1 MAWVFA
7 VIMAIRKNRYAIILV
22 LNFLLFLPILF
33 FVGKNDMRL
42 GQGLFI
48 LLLSYLALSWMAIS
62 VVGAILKPLT
72 DSVTVRAVISS
83 VVICGLVASQVFYE
97 RKKDLGYLKFL
108 EQSIPYNWLK
118 GKEALA
124 QQVHGPFE
132 DEKLEKAVRELM
144 GLADENDAILVDWY
158 THARAAYFKMGGAYD
173 VKDLPLC
180 RIPKRRALF
189 AAKPWHEGE
198 NPLWIDSLFDPQDP
212 LYTVFLLFESD
223 LLEEIREK
231 GTKYILITPRLW
243 LLHEYFSRSSVFQDV
258 VTIGSEDNPWAM
270 YRIYRVTNAARAERP
285 FGPVFTN
292 GFIVGIR
299 SLKAQDEE
307 LYENFVNTYIYG
319 IMDINRSVYD
329 KIETYFSRNG
339 FRRGLNNFVYKD
351 ADGDGFGDPEIFI
364 RIWESEGGY
373 VPDNTDCN
381 DSDKNEFPNQVW
393 YFDPDQ
399 DHHAN
404 VDRALVSCTRPGPEY
419 KTLSELE
426 ALTYED
432 GNNGKTTGWSV
443 YDSSPDTPLT
453 PTISNIDENGNRVI
467 QLSGNSTLNG
477 YILKNP
483 DQTPWHNHVH
493 QILKWSMRYKE
504 AFTVYVDLETSQGH
518 RYLTYRPV
526 NGNDFSNPE
535 YPTFGLGTNVPD
547 DHWHTFE
554 RNLKDDL
561 KLAQPENRII
571 EVNGFLIRGSGMID
585 DIRLSGSRL
594 PDESEISIKGNLN
607 NNRLVDSED
616 PK

>member
-1 MAWVFA
+1 MVFVPWFLYLWQNDGLKLLLGRLGPVVATNIVSIPVEGSQSGFEIVRSCLNNVVNFALGVWHYYYVGRNAINANFILAPAFLMAWVFA

-270 YRIYRVTNAARAERP
+270 YRIYRVTNAARA
-285 FGPVFTN
+285 
-292 GFIVGIR
+292 
-299 SLKAQDEE
+299 
-307 LYENFVNTYIYG
+307 
-319 IMDINRSVYD
+319 
-329 KIETYFSRNG
+329 
-339 FRRGLNNFVYKD
+339 
-351 ADGDGFGDPEIFI
+351 
-364 RIWESEGGY
+364 
-373 VPDNTDCN
+373 
-381 DSDKNEFPNQVW
+381 DSDHTNNNSYLEFDKSFGQN
-393 YFDPDQ
+393 
-399 DHHAN
+399 AN
-404 VDRALVSCTRPGPEY
+404 RHFVARVERNRY
-419 KTLSELE
+419 V
-426 ALTYED
+426 YED
-432 GNNGKTTGWSV
+432 GTQNYTETRG
-443 YDSSPDTPLT
+443 
-453 PTISNIDENGNRVI
+453 VI
-467 QLSGNSTLNG
+467 KYTLN
-477 YILKNP
+477 
-483 DQTPWHNHVH
+483 
-493 QILKWSMRYKE
+493 
-504 AFTVYVDLETSQGH
+504 F
-518 RYLTYRPV
+518 
-526 NGNDFSNPE
+526 
-535 YPTFGLGTNVPD
+535 
-547 DHWHTFE
+547 
-554 RNLKDDL
+554 
-561 KLAQPENRII
+561 
-571 EVNGFLIRGSGMID
+571 
-585 DIRLSGSRL
+585 
-594 PDESEISIKGNLN
+594 
-607 NNRLVDSED
+607 
-616 PK
+616 